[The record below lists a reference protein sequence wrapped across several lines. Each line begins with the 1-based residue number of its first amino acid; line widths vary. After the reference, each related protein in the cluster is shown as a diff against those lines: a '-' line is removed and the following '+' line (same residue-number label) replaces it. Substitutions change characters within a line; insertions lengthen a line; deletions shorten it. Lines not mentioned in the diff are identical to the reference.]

1 MTDPWI
7 SLQQDLISDQ
17 IFIPRIPA
25 ELREGLVKVDGR
37 TETFSTSTF
46 LRISVQT
53 CMLVCTLLP
62 FRSPIPEGI
71 NLPAGAVGC
80 GCFRSAFLLAQCG
93 CFRSAFTLAVVAAT
107 PVVANVVRR
116 SIGFMVNME
125 FESELSVCV
134 LEHLKE
140 VGSQPTALRR
150 QWLAC
155 ASVSA
160 ARKAT
165 RTRTVS
171 QCQMVGIEEA
181 LEVVDVPSAD
191 LDLHLRM
198 EALDVA
204 LKSEVISVVEAHVI
218 KMTRVEGVELAEL
231 ARALNLPDATLQKRR
246 RRAEVRLREAI
257 ADIETSLRQ
266 D

>member
-1 MTDPWI
+1 MNNTPATL
-7 SLQQDLISDQ
+7 SLFTRELELNSVGKLGRMLMEVI
-17 IFIPRIPA
+17 A
-25 ELREGLVKVDGR
+25 ETGL
-37 TETFSTSTF
+37 T
-46 LRISVQT
+46 
-53 CMLVCTLLP
+53 TLHASHP
-62 FRSPIPEGI
+62 ME
-71 NLPAGAVGC
+71 
-80 GCFRSAFLLAQCG
+80 LAQLLQEATPEMDELAG
-93 CFRSAFTLAVVAAT
+93 QYLEAASKDPRLATLAIVAAT

-155 ASVSA
+155 TAVSA

-165 RTRTVS
+165 RIRTVN

-181 LEVVDVPSAD
+181 LEVVDGPSSD

-204 LKSEVISVVEAHVI
+204 LKSEVISVVEAQVI
-218 KMTRVEGVELAEL
+218 RMTRVEGMELAEL